1 MDFIWLFLLLGGIL
15 VAAFTGRIDL
25 VTQTFF
31 SAANEG
37 VKVCL
42 DLIGLMT
49 LWLGMLEVARQ
60 AGLIRLLSRLL
71 RPLSRLLFPEVPP
84 DHPAMG
90 AIIMNVS
97 ANILGLGN
105 AATPF
110 GLKAMDELQK
120 LNPHKELA
128 SDAMCTFLACN
139 TSCLTLIP
147 ATIIGVRVAAG
158 STHPTEIVAP
168 TIVATGT
175 AMVVVLL
182 VDILWRNILRS
193 RYRRLKR
200 CRN

>member
-1 MDFIWLFLLLGGIL
+1 MIDLIWLVLLLGGIL
-15 VAAFTGRIDL
+15 VAAVNGRIDL
-25 VTQTFF
+25 VTATLF

-60 AGLIRLLSRLL
+60 AGIVRLLARLV
-71 RPLSRLLFPEVPP
+71 RPLTVYLFPEVPP
-84 DHPAMG
+84 NHPAMG
-90 AIIMNVS
+90 AIIMNIS

-120 LNPHKELA
+120 LNPQHDTA

-139 TSCLTLIP
+139 TSCIMLIP

-158 STHPTEIVAP
+158 SAAPTEIVAP

-175 AMVVVLL
+175 SMVVVLL
-182 VDILWRNILRS
+182 VDLFWRNCLRRYYRS
-193 RYRRLKR
+193 RKR
-200 CRN
+200 